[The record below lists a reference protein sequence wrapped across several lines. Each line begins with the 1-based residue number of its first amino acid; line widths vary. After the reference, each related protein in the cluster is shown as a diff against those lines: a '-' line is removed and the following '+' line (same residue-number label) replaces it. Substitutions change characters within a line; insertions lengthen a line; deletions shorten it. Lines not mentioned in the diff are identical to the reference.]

1 MARTVSRYEKKRSVS
16 RQSAVL
22 GFALAALAINTGIDD
37 EIMHVGKAFASVV
50 GSAAEGLDANY
61 RESKQNSMMP
71 VQVAPESTV
80 PPQDALVA
88 EQPITA
94 LPPEVAPPVADASIP
109 NDCIGGTYDGWYF
122 DPRADEIIDTITQY
136 TEDQRTFL
144 KFSLRAV
151 CEVVRQGNQINPSVE
166 YVKSSV
172 ESNSGA
178 DSLSPYNNFHG
189 HKAGKGDKFVEV
201 WTREDYGQGIVR
213 VKQKFTVY
221 DTPTGSYEDS
231 ADMIQRLP
239 WYEDAVACRYNNRNY
254 ALALQHQL
262 NPVTCAIEKYQG
274 QKGVLSYATQG
285 SKPGEVEYEDILA
298 NRAEFLNVDQYIYR
312 P

>member
-1 MARTVSRYEKKRSVS
+1 MHRKESRKES
-16 RQSAVL
+16 RRIIPLGYKLGAVCL
-22 GFALAALAINTGIDD
+22 LALTTKAGVTD
-37 EIMHVGKAFASVV
+37 EIAIAAYDTTVDIVSVV
-50 GSAAEGLDANY
+50 GEVTGYSNQTDVVGTGSDMQVIVTIAPSA
-61 RESKQNSMMP
+61 P
-71 VQVAPESTV
+71 VPEQVVSLENVPMAAPQETEPS
-80 PPQDALVA
+80 
-88 EQPITA
+88 E
-94 LPPEVAPPVADASIP
+94 
-109 NDCIGGTYDGWYF
+109 DCIGGTYDGWYF

-201 WTREDYGQGIVR
+201 WTREDFGQGIVR